1 MSGLKYKLLTVL
13 IEVADT
19 LFRITDGSALGH
31 EIWIADTVRA
41 YRYWRYIQPWHGTHC
56 NIAEVAF
63 YERGSHEEI
72 RGTIIGTDGSW
83 GNNPERTKE
92 KVFDGDLLTYF
103 DAPIHSGGW
112 VGMDFGKPVSLEKV
126 LCTPRGDGNTIEVG
140 DRYELFYWSK
150 GHWVSLGEQ
159 VATTVSLVYEDVP
172 VGTLYWLRNRTKGKD
187 ERIFTY
193 EEGRQVWW

>member
-1 MSGLKYKLLTVL
+1 M
-13 IEVADT
+13 
-19 LFRITDGSALGH
+19 FRITDGSALGH

-41 YRYWRYIQPWHGTHC
+41 YRCWRYIQPWHGTHC

-72 RGTIIGTDGSW
+72 RGAIIGTDGSW
-83 GNNPERTKE
+83 GNNPDRTKE
-92 KVFDGDLLTYF
+92 KAFDGDLLTYF
-103 DAPIHSGGW
+103 DAPMHSGGC

-140 DRYELFYWSK
+140 DCYELFYWSK

>member
-1 MSGLKYKLLTVL
+1 MYK
-13 IEVADT
+13 
-19 LFRITDGSALGH
+19 R
-31 EIWIADTVRA
+31 
-41 YRYWRYIQPWHGTHC
+41 Q
-56 NIAEVAF
+56 
-63 YERGSHEEI
+63 ERGSHEEI
-72 RGTIIGTDGSW
+72 RGAIIGTDGSW

-92 KVFDGDLLTYF
+92 KAFDGDLLTYF